1 MKKTI
6 LSIFTLLLLLS
17 CKNEKENLNSSIFNN
32 KEKNMFE
39 EILKNQL
46 LAGNSGEYSYDYS
59 TNDLDITLPIL
70 KNQLSTNNYKFPT
83 KEDFVNKIYL
93 IFQRKF
99 DIISDSKFLYLNYL
113 DKCNK
118 DLLFSLND
126 RVNYDGTFVIKNDF
140 FITDL
145 YAIPLIVDYQKEYP
159 KISII
164 EDQPLKV
171 MDNIEEADVEI
182 GKWKDTDKLPEIRQ
196 KNIQIIINRNKYLF
210 NDDKASFAWL
220 KVNDAEFLE
229 MLVKTFGY
237 VEDKELT
244 KFILDKNLK
253 DNEEFGKVI
262 WNKTCDGK
270 LHFND
275 EVVTLIE
282 VAPSKYTETVEN
294 YLGFLLNKD
303 TELEF
308 SIKAEIMGKLA
319 YYTTKAVDPES
330 NDYFKFFTFV
340 GGEDFQEEF
349 KKTNYYN
356 IKDFQSIYEETK
368 TGGVAYPGME

>member
-1 MKKTI
+1 
-6 LSIFTLLLLLS
+6 
-17 CKNEKENLNSSIFNN
+17 
-32 KEKNMFE
+32 MFE

-93 IFQRKF
+93 IFQRKI
-99 DIISDSKFLYLNYL
+99 DINSDSKYLYLNYL